1 MGPFW
6 FFSRPDPGSRGWELL
21 SETKSSRACL
31 WLMVV
36 VVGCAVAWSRWAEI
50 DQLTRAPATVI
61 ASSKT
66 KVVQSAEP
74 GIVKTILVSEG
85 DRVSEGQTVLV
96 LERTQTE
103 SAVEELEAELA
114 SSLATRAR
122 LEAEVAG
129 RDRVRF
135 PSSVGEY
142 PRFQANQRDL
152 FEQRRRTLSDEVDSV
167 SASIGSVDEELT
179 LVRPLVNT
187 GDVSQTEVIRL
198 ERQLSELKGR
208 LAGIKNKFRSEATAL
223 KDQIDGEIA
232 SLQQRLRQRE
242 NQLAKTSLVSPVNGI
257 VKSLSVNTLGA
268 VIGPGEVLLEIL
280 PVEDSL
286 VVEAKISPAE
296 IAFVS
301 KGMDAIVK
309 VDAYD
314 YTIYGELNGTLTY
327 ISADTLVERSGGRD
341 VPYYRAQVTID
352 GPRFTGHSGGSL
364 EILPG
369 MTALVEVKT
378 GKSTVFNYLA
388 KPVVKTLSESFT
400 DR

>member
-1 MGPFW
+1 MDPFW
-6 FFSRPDPGSRGWELL
+6 FFSRPDPGSRSWELL
-21 SETKSSRACL
+21 SETRSSRACL

-85 DRVSEGQTVLV
+85 GRVSEGQTVLV

-129 RDRVRF
+129 GIRSGSRGRSGSIRDFRQTNVTCLSNAGG
-135 PSSVGEY
+135 PSSM
-142 PRFQANQRDL
+142 RS
-152 FEQRRRTLSDEVDSV
+152 TV
-167 SASIGSVDEELT
+167 SPSIGSVNEELT
-179 LVRPLVNT
+179 LLRPLVNT

-198 ERQLSELKGR
+198 ERQLAELKGR
-208 LAGIKNKFRSEATAL
+208 LAGIKNKFRSDATAL

-296 IAFVS
+296 IAFVR
-301 KGMDAIVK
+301 KGMGAIVK

-341 VPYYRAQVTID
+341 VPYYRAQVTIE

>member
-1 MGPFW
+1 M
-6 FFSRPDPGSRGWELL
+6 
-21 SETKSSRACL
+21 
-31 WLMVV
+31 
-36 VVGCAVAWSRWAEI
+36 GCAVAWSRWAEI

-129 RDRVRF
+129 RDKIRF
-135 PSSVGEY
+135 PRSVGEY
-142 PRFQANQRDL
+142 PRFVANQRDL
-152 FEQRRRTLSDEVDSV
+152 FEQRRRTLFDEVDSV
-167 SASIGSVDEELT
+167 SASIGSVNEELT
-179 LVRPLVNT
+179 LLRPLVNT

-198 ERQLSELKGR
+198 ERQLAELEGR
-208 LAGIKNKFRSEATAL
+208 LAGIKNKFRSDATAL

-268 VIGPGEVLLEIL
+268 VIGPGEILLEIL

-296 IAFVS
+296 IAFVR
-301 KGMDAIVK
+301 KGMGAIVK

-327 ISADTLVERSGGRD
+327 ISADTLVERSGGGMFPITGPRSPLRGRGSPD
-341 VPYYRAQVTID
+341 TAAARSRSSGDD
-352 GPRFTGHSGGSL
+352 GPGG
-364 EILPG
+364 G
-369 MTALVEVKT
+369 Q
-378 GKSTVFNYLA
+378 
-388 KPVVKTLSESFT
+388 